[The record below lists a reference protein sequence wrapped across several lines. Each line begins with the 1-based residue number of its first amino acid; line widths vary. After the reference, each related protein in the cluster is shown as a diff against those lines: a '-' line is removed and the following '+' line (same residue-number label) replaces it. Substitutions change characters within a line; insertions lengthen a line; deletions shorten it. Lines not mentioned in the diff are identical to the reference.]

1 MNDAGAS
8 EERAVPE
15 GSYAAGRKA
24 RLPAGAERP
33 IAVFVNGV
41 PQVEGEDFAIERET
55 IVFSRPIL
63 KEEPVGLIRWTI
75 MFIGLWG
82 TYRTHETVDVEY
94 RVDGS
99 PRFASDLPVGD

>member
-1 MNDAGAS
+1 MSEVDEAG
-8 EERAVPE
+8 ERAVPE
-15 GSYAAGRKA
+15 GSYAAGSKVT
-24 RLPAGAERP
+24 LPTGAERP

-41 PQVEGEDFAIERET
+41 PQVEGEDFTIEKET
-55 IVFSRPIL
+55 IVFARPIL

-75 MFIGLWG
+75 MLIGLWG

-94 RVDGS
+94 RLGGT